1 MSQTGKRWVAG
12 TGLMSS
18 DHHQYTSDLGET
30 ETMSVSV
37 SSYQR
42 VVRAQGLWM
51 SFSHPTPVNTDT
63 FSKLEAL
70 MAQDSTVT
78 GTKDNFIL

>member
-12 TGLMSS
+12 TGLISS
-18 DHHQYTSDLGET
+18 DHHQHQYTSLLSET
-30 ETMSVSV
+30 ETETV

-42 VVRAQGLWM
+42 VVRSQGLWM

-70 MAQDSTVT
+70 MAEDSTVT
-78 GTKDNFIL
+78 GTNHHFIL